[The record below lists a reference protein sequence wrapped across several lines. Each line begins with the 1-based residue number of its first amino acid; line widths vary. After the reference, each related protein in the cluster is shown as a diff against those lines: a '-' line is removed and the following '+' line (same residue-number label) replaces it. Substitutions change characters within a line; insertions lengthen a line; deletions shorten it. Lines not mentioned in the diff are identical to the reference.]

1 MKNNMSQDDIKSSQ
15 LKRIQIRSFVKG
27 GNHGQYFQALG
38 LKELILGIAPNSVV
52 SHLDYNNH
60 IVRELKSQLISGHF
74 PKYISMRYYWDKNF
88 IFSKISSANDL
99 TIYGSD
105 TIWMRDHPVAPNDLV
120 FFGENDSSRRIAYA
134 PSVASRSYN
143 KDIKKISEYIQ
154 KFDWIGVRDKNTLD
168 FVYNHTGV
176 KSDYVID
183 PCFFIA
189 DKLFLKYP
197 RMSYLSIYSPDCN
210 NILKCFLSAAET
222 GKFRDSFSDVLNLGY
237 YPRSMFLT
245 SIFNQIEDPKKII
258 DKVAQSKLLL
268 TSTFHGVMIALMT
281 KTPFIAIPSDILN
294 SRLDSPILNTF
305 SKKRLVSLDKLR
317 IISKSEIQELFDS
330 SDINTN
336 NIKNYINSSKELI
349 ANNI

>member
-1 MKNNMSQDDIKSSQ
+1 MVQDDIKLSQ

-38 LKELILGIAPNSVV
+38 LKELILSITPNSIV

-60 IVRELKSQLISGHF
+60 IAREVKSQVISGHF
-74 PKYISMRYYWDKNF
+74 PKYISMRYYWGKNF
-88 IFSKISSANDL
+88 IFSKMSSANDL

-105 TIWMRDHPVAPNDLV
+105 TIWMRDHPIAPNDLV

-143 KDIKKISEYIQ
+143 KDSKKISEYIQ
-154 KFDWIGVRDKNTLD
+154 KFDWIGVRDKNTFD

-183 PCFFIA
+183 PCFFIS
-189 DKLFLKYP
+189 DKLFLKYARRP
-197 RMSYLSIYSPDCN
+197 HLSIYSPDCN
-210 NILKCFLSAAET
+210 NILKCFLGAADG
-222 GKFRDSFSDVLNLGY
+222 GKFRDLFSDVLKLGY

-245 SIFNQIEDPKKII
+245 SIFNQIEDPVKII

-281 KTPFIAIPSDILN
+281 KTPFIAISSDILN
-294 SRLDSPILNTF
+294 SRLDSPILKTF
-305 SKKRLVSLDKLR
+305 SKKRLMSIDKLR
-317 IISKSEIQELFDS
+317 IISKSEIKELFDP

-336 NIKNYINSSKELI
+336 EIKNYINSSKELI
-349 ANNI
+349 TNNI